1 MNIFVLHEDPV
12 KAAQD
17 QCDKH
22 VVKMVLESAQMLSTA
37 HRILDGDNVIHESL
51 YKIAH
56 KGHPCTK
63 WVMESVANYQWLY
76 DHFIGL
82 CDEYTYRYG
91 KTHLCDTKFRDILL
105 FSPNN
110 IPIEE
115 RTPFALAMSAF
126 PQFMDY
132 NDPVTSYRRYYG
144 TKADN
149 FNLLWTKRE
158 IPDWYF
164 REYTGAF

>member
-1 MNIFVLHEDPV
+1 MNIFVLSECPV
-12 KAAQD
+12 EAAQM
-17 QCDKH
+17 QCNVH
-22 VVKMVLESAQMLSTA
+22 VVKMILESAQMLCTA
-37 HRILDGDNVIHESL
+37 HRELDGDVPDVF
-51 YKIAH
+51 YKSTH
-56 KGHPCTK
+56 KNHPSTI
-63 WVMESVANYQWLY
+63 WARSDAANYTWLY

-91 KTHLCDTKFRDILL
+91 KTHLCDTKFRDVLL

-126 PQFMDY
+126 PQFMDHD
-132 NDPVTSYRRYYG
+132 DPVTSYRRYYG

-149 FNLLWTKRE
+149 FSLIWSKRE
-158 IPDWYF
+158 RPDWYF